1 MNQIED
7 LSLKTIRC
15 LVSDLV
21 QQYNGGHPGGAM
33 GMAAIGIALWKYI
46 LKYNPKNANWFNRD
60 RFVLSNGH
68 TCLFQYVF
76 LHLVGY
82 ESFTMNQLKKY
93 HAPEVS
99 QCAGHPEIEFEGIEV
114 TTGPLGQ
121 GIANAV
127 GLAIASKNLA
137 ANYNKPDLDLVD
149 NKIYCMVGDAC
160 IQEGVG
166 LEAISLAGHLGLD
179 NLIVIYDNN
188 QITCDGSVDLAN
200 SEDINAK
207 FMAQKWHVLT
217 VDDGSFDLRSIL
229 AAIEQAKSVK
239 GLPILINIRTIIGVD
254 TNVANNA
261 KAHGAA
267 YGVEEGRRLK
277 ALYGFDPDQ
286 FIEVPKL
293 VYDFFRE
300 GNEGAI
306 SKGVFHQEQWEKKLE
321 AYSKKY
327 PQLYEEVVSRI
338 NGKLPTDWKE
348 SLPHSLP
355 TDATASRKASGLVF
369 TPLAAKYPQFLVGT
383 ADLSPSVNLLWPHKK
398 DFQNPEIKT
407 DCGINGDYS
416 GRYLHYGIREHAMCA
431 ISNGISAYSKGAFI
445 PITSSFFMFYLYSAP
460 AVRMGA
466 LQNLQVIHVATHDSI
481 GTGEDGPTHQ
491 PIALASFYR
500 SLPNCLY
507 VRPADNEE
515 VAGAWELAIETTN
528 KPTII
533 SLSRQNL
540 KQYPGITDRNKVKF
554 GAYVLREFDSSS
566 DSQKLQIISVG
577 AESQFAIDA
586 AEILIESNINVKIIS
601 FPCQRLFECQSTEY
615 KRSVLDPQI
624 VTVAIEAYAS
634 NGWERYAN
642 AGFHLN
648 EFGISLPGKNAYEHF
663 GFNGAY
669 IASKIQKYLDDLQ
682 KDDIMKFEY
691 QELNITKNHHSS
703 S

>member
-1 MNQIED
+1 MNQIQD

-76 LHLVGY
+76 LHLVGC
-82 ESFTMNQLKKY
+82 ESFTMDQLKKY

-137 ANYNKPDLDLVD
+137 ANYNKPDLDLID

-166 LEAISLAGHLGLD
+166 LEAVSLAGHLGLD

-188 QITCDGSVDLAN
+188 QITCDGSVDLTN
-200 SEDINAK
+200 SEDVNAK
-207 FMAQKWHVLT
+207 FKAQKWHVLT
-217 VDDGSFDLRSIL
+217 VDDGSFDLGSIL
-229 AAIEQAKSVK
+229 VAIERAKSVN
-239 GLPILINIRTIIGVD
+239 GLPVLINIRTIIGVD

-267 YGVEEGRRLK
+267 YGAEEGRRLK
-277 ALYGFDPDQ
+277 SRYGFDPDQ
-286 FIEVPKL
+286 FIEVPKE

-306 SKGVFHQEQWEKKLE
+306 SKGALHQEQWENKLE

-327 PQLYEEVVSRI
+327 PQLYKEVVSRI
-338 NGKLPTDWKE
+338 NGKLPSDWKE
-348 SLPHSLP
+348 SLPKSLP

-369 TPLAAKYPQFLVGT
+369 TPIAAKYPQFLVGT

-554 GAYVLREFDSSS
+554 GAYVLKEFDSS

-577 AESQFAIDA
+577 AESQFAIEA

-615 KRSVLDPQI
+615 KRSVLDPRI

-669 IASKIQKYLDDLQ
+669 IASQIQNYLGDLQ
-682 KDDIMKFEY
+682 KDDLMKFEY
-691 QELNITKNHHSS
+691 QELNITKNHH
-703 S
+703 

>member
-1 MNQIED
+1 MNQIQD

-76 LHLVGY
+76 LHLVGC
-82 ESFTMNQLKKY
+82 ESFTMDQLKKY
-93 HAPEVS
+93 HAPEVP

-137 ANYNKPDLDLVD
+137 ANYNKPDLDLID

-166 LEAISLAGHLGLD
+166 LEAVSLAGHLGLD

-188 QITCDGSVDLAN
+188 QITCDGSVDLTN
-200 SEDINAK
+200 SEDVNAK
-207 FMAQKWHVLT
+207 FKAQKWHVLT
-217 VDDGSFDLRSIL
+217 VDDGSFDLGSIL
-229 AAIEQAKSVK
+229 VAIERAKSVN
-239 GLPILINIRTIIGVD
+239 GLPVLINIRTIIGVD

-267 YGVEEGRRLK
+267 YGAEEGRRLK
-277 ALYGFDPDQ
+277 SRYGFDPDQ
-286 FIEVPKL
+286 FIEVPKE

-306 SKGVFHQEQWEKKLE
+306 SKGALHQEQWENKLE

-327 PQLYEEVVSRI
+327 PQLYKEVVSRI
-338 NGKLPTDWKE
+338 NGKLPSDWKE
-348 SLPHSLP
+348 SLPKSLP

-369 TPLAAKYPQFLVGT
+369 TPIAAKYPQFLVGT

-554 GAYVLREFDSSS
+554 GAYVLKEFDSS

-577 AESQFAIDA
+577 AESQFAIEA

-615 KRSVLDPQI
+615 KRSVLDPRI

-669 IASKIQKYLDDLQ
+669 IASQIQNYLGDLQ
-682 KDDIMKFEY
+682 KDDLMKFEY
-691 QELNITKNHHSS
+691 QELNITKNHH
-703 S
+703 

>member
-1 MNQIED
+1 MNQIQD
-7 LSLKTIRC
+7 LSIKTIRC
-15 LVSDLV
+15 LVADLV
-21 QQYNGGHPGGAM
+21 QQYNGGHPGSAM
-33 GMAAIGIALWKYI
+33 GMAAIGVALWKYI
-46 LKYNPKNANWFNRD
+46 LKYDPKNPDWFNRD

-68 TCLFQYVF
+68 TCLFQYIF

-82 ESFTMNQLKKY
+82 ESFTMNQLKMY
-93 HAPEVS
+93 HAPEAS

-137 ANYNKPDLDLVD
+137 ANYNKPELDLID
-149 NKIYCMVGDAC
+149 NTIFCMVGDAC

-179 NLIVIYDNN
+179 NLVVIYDNN
-188 QITCDGSVDLAN
+188 QITCDGSVDLTN
-200 SEDINAK
+200 SEDVNAK
-207 FMAQKWHVLT
+207 FEAQNWQVLT
-217 VDDGSFDLRSIL
+217 VEDGTFDLKSIL
-229 AAIEQAKSVK
+229 AAIEKSKLIK
-239 GLPILINIRTIIGVD
+239 GSPVLINIRTTIGVD
-254 TNVANNA
+254 TNVANDA

-267 YGVEEGRRLK
+267 YGAEETKKLK
-277 ALYGFDPDQ
+277 SNYGFDPDK
-286 FIEVPKL
+286 FMEVPEE
-293 VYDFFRE
+293 VYNFFRDGEE
-300 GNEGAI
+300 GSIA
-306 SKGVFHQEQWEKKLE
+306 KGIYHRRQWESKLR
-321 AYSKKY
+321 AYGNKY
-327 PQLYEEVVSRI
+327 PDLYKEITSRI
-338 NGKLPTDWKE
+338 NGVLPDDWKDSLPT
-348 SLPHSLP
+348 SLP

-383 ADLSPSVNLLWPHKK
+383 ADLSPSVNLLWPYKK
-398 DFQNPEIKT
+398 DFQNPRVKT
-407 DCGINGDYS
+407 ACGINGDYS

-431 ISNGISAYSKGAFI
+431 ISNGISAYSKGTFI

-515 VAGAWELAIETTN
+515 VAGAWELAIKTN
-528 KPTII
+528 DKPTVI
-533 SLSRQNL
+533 SLSRQEL
-540 KQYPGITDRNKVKF
+540 KQYPSLTDRRKVKF
-554 GAYVLREFDSSS
+554 GAYVLKDFTSS
-566 DSQKLQIISVG
+566 DGQKLQIISVG
-577 AESQFAIDA
+577 AETQFAIEA
-586 AEILIESNINVKIIS
+586 AERLIQLNFNVKIIS
-601 FPCQRLFECQSTEY
+601 FPCQRLFQKQLKSY
-615 KRSVLDPQI
+615 RRSVLDRQI
-624 VTVAIEAYAS
+624 ITVAVEAYAS

-663 GFNGAY
+663 GFTGAN
-669 IASKIQKYLDDLQ
+669 IADKIQKYLSDLQ
-682 KDDIMKFEY
+682 NDELMMFEY
-691 QELNITKNHHSS
+691 HELNDLKHH
-703 S
+703 